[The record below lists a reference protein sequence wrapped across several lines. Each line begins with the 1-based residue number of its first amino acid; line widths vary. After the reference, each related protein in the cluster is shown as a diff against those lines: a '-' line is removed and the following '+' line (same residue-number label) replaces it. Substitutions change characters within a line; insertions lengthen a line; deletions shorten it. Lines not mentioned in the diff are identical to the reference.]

1 MSSLTLTLPTTLDT
15 NRLQAALESLLPDAA
30 FYEHVIQDSD
40 VAAALREFNEKARA
54 TLTDLASIQALIP
67 ADTIEN
73 LLEPLQEAST
83 ELLET
88 LEQLPDKLMD
98 NLEEQFETQAKQTLA
113 TIEEQILEPWVTLSE
128 NWLDQLLEQ
137 LLQQLLQLANLLENS
152 IEHLRTQT
160 QTALTNSQQHLQEQ
174 IQQALEASA
183 ERLKAVIL
191 DLILTELLSSQL
203 ILTIGS
209 QTTAA
214 LSPLLPTIKAA
225 RELAEEIN
233 RLIELA
239 DW

>member
-1 MSSLTLTLPTTLDT
+1 MISLTLTLPTTLDT
-15 NRLQAALESLLPDAA
+15 RRLQVALKNLLPDAD
-30 FYEHVIQDSD
+30 FYERIIQGTDIQA
-40 VAAALREFNEKARA
+40 VLTELENQAKA
-54 TLTDLASIQALIP
+54 TLEHLEALQKLIP

-88 LEQLPDKLMD
+88 LEQLPDELMD
-98 NLEEQFETQAKQTLA
+98 SLEEQFETQAKQILV

-137 LLQQLLQLANLLENS
+137 LLQQLLQLAKLLEHS
-152 IEHLRTQT
+152 IKHLRTQT

-174 IQQALEASA
+174 VQQALEASA